1 MSFVS
6 DGFSGILG
14 SPGDVIGELTGANA
28 QAEAAERAA
37 GIQSGASAAGIAENR
52 RQFDQLVALMS
63 PFVTTGTSALGA
75 QGALLGLNGAQAQA
89 QAISALESSP
99 QFTSLVQQGE
109 NALLQNAAATGGLRG
124 GNTQNALA
132 TLRPQMLSAL
142 IESQYSKLGGLSQ
155 LGQASAAGQASAGMQ
170 SASAISDL
178 LAQQGAAQA
187 GGVLARGGLQRQQFQ
202 DALGLGKTAMGFF

>member
-1 MSFVS
+1 MSFVG
-6 DGFSGILG
+6 DFLGDTVGGI
-14 SPGDVIGELTGANA
+14 TGAK
-28 QAEAAERAA
+28 QQGEAAERAGEIQA
-37 GIQSGASAAGIAENR
+37 GAAEAGIAENR

-63 PFVTTGTSALGA
+63 PFVTTGTSAIGA

-99 QFTSLVQQGE
+99 QFASLVQQGE

-170 SASAISDL
+170 SASSIADL

-187 GGVLARGGLQRQQFQ
+187 GGVLAQGSVARQTFK
-202 DALGLGKTAMGFF
+202 DMLDIANTGAKAMGAF

>member
-1 MSFVS
+1 MGFVS
-6 DGFSGILG
+6 DFV
-14 SPGDVIGELTGANA
+14 GDVIGGITGAK
-28 QAEAAERAA
+28 QQGEAAERAGEIQA
-37 GIQSGASAAGIAENR
+37 GAAEAGIAENR
-52 RQFDQLVALMS
+52 RQFDKLVALMS
-63 PFVTTGTSALGA
+63 PFVTTGTSAIGA
-75 QGALLGLNGAQAQA
+75 QGALLGLNGAQEQA

-99 QFTSLVQQGE
+99 QFTSLIRQGE

-170 SASAISDL
+170 SAGAVSDL
-178 LAQQGAAQA
+178 LAQQGAARA
-187 GGVLARGGLQRQQFQ
+187 GGVLAQGSVGRQTFQ
-202 DALGLGKTAMGFF
+202 DILDIAATATSAKKAGFF